1 MFQCFNVASIG
12 PEISFRSFDVS
23 HRRRWGGDTIILTP
37 SSYSFFVFFV
47 STKNYDLYHLGL
59 CFNVSM
65 WPVLVLHFHFEV
77 LMFPALASMSVTL
90 PINQCT
96 SSNSPPSLPTKC
108 ASCHSPHPIQKSL
121 VVVGHCCVWQL

>member
-1 MFQCFNVASIG
+1 MGRGYHYFNTQFLLILF
-12 PEISFRSFDVS
+12 PPKTMIY
-23 HRRRWGGDTIILTP
+23 II
-37 SSYSFFVFFV
+37 
-47 STKNYDLYHLGL
+47 

-77 LMFPALASMSVTL
+77 LKFPALASMSVTL

-108 ASCHSPHPIQKSL
+108 GYCHSPHPIQKSL
-121 VVVGHCCVWQL
+121 VVVGHCCYESKFVIIFLK